1 MVADRRRRT
10 NGKLKREKNIT
21 DYVGMIFAEKE
32 MIYRGYYYIVCNGIL
47 SLIV

>member
-1 MVADRRRRT
+1 MVSDRRRKT

-32 MIYRGYYYIVCNGIL
+32 MIY
-47 SLIV
+47 